1 MKNNKFLIGYLL
13 LFILNIIINF
23 KILSL
28 QYFCSIN
35 VIFLIYLLCM
45 KIFGKR
51 NSRFFNSIFMLF
63 VLLSIVNVLYY
74 YIILI
79 ISDQSFVYSNFIMS
93 IIHLV
98 IYGFVFVSYFVKNNL
113 NKVFKFVIFVSTILF
128 VINSVCS
135 ILNIV
140 EISILSQF
148 CSVVLDFMVMYYMS
162 IVIKNNS

>member
-51 NSRFFNSIFMLF
+51 NLKFLNFVFMFFVF
-63 VLLSIVNVLYY
+63 LSIVNVLYY
-74 YIILI
+74 YITLI
-79 ISDQSFVYSNFIMS
+79 ILDHSFLYSNFIMS

-98 IYGFVFVSYFVKNNL
+98 VYGFILISYFVNSNL
-113 NKVFKFVIFVSTILF
+113 NKILYL
-128 VINSVCS
+128 IISLCSVLFIIIS
-135 ILNIV
+135 ICGLLNII
-140 EISILSQF
+140 EFSILSQS
-148 CSVVLDFMVMYYMS
+148 CTILLDFMVMYYMS
-162 IVIKNNS
+162 IAIKSNS